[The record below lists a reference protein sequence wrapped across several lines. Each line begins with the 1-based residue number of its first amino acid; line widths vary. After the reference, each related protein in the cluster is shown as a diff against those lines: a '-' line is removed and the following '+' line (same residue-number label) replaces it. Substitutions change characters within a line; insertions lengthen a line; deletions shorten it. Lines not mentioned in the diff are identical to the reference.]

1 MNFFSRFFKQSAPS
15 ISTEE
20 TSKNVAKER
29 LKLAL
34 TYDRGG
40 LAYGTIEQLRDEI
53 IAVIAK
59 HLDISEEE
67 IEINFDSS
75 AEYGKLIASIPL
87 RVGGQRPRPS
97 ETSVV
102 DATEKPPAPATPPA
116 ESSTSGSAQKTSRKR
131 RHR

>member
-1 MNFFSRFFKQSAPS
+1 MSFFSRFFKPS
-15 ISTEE
+15 TPVISTVE

-59 HLDISEEE
+59 HLAISEEE

-87 RVGGQRPRPS
+87 RVAGQRPRS
-97 ETSVV
+97 ADTVV
-102 DATEKPPAPATPPA
+102 HVTDKPPAPVTPSA
-116 ESSTSGSAQKTSRKR
+116 HSSTPSESAPKFSKKR

>member
-1 MNFFSRFFKQSAPS
+1 MSFFSRFFKQPAPS
-15 ISTEE
+15 INTTE

-40 LAYGTIEQLRDEI
+40 LASGTIEQLRDEI
-53 IAVIAK
+53 IDIIAK
-59 HLDISEEE
+59 HLAINEEE

-87 RVGGQRPRPS
+87 RSSGQRLRPS
-97 ETSVV
+97 EASVI
-102 DATEKPPAPATPPA
+102 DATEKSPASATPPE
-116 ESSTSGSAQKTSRKR
+116 ESSMPGSAQKASKKR

>member
-1 MNFFSRFFKQSAPS
+1 MSFFSRLFKPSAPVPG
-15 ISTEE
+15 TDE

-40 LAYGTIEQLRDEI
+40 LAYGTIEHLRDEI
-53 IAVIAK
+53 IVVIAK
-59 HLDISEEE
+59 HLAISEED

-87 RVGGQRPRPS
+87 RVGGQRPRAAD
-97 ETSVV
+97 TVV
-102 DATEKPPAPATPPA
+102 ANVTDHPPVPTAPPADA
-116 ESSTSGSAQKTSRKR
+116 SSAASAPKFPRKR